1 MIVYLKI
8 VYEYND
14 VLIIV
19 FDGRWDRSEDRL
31 PPSKEIEDRL
41 SPPEEVVW
49 TELVSEEKRKI
60 NI

>member
-1 MIVYLKI
+1 MVVYLKI

-19 FDGRWDRSEDRL
+19 FDARRDRSEDRL
-31 PPSKEIEDRL
+31 PPSKEIKDRL